1 MSNFALSTVVIM
13 LFIFAAGLG
22 LGSLARAQFER
33 RLKRDAENAHRGAP
47 ARASGAPTVSAAH
60 VAASVSEQTPKTPVA
75 SRKASSAAGKK
86 TAPRKT
92 AVAAPIGS
100 KPSRPRKPGNKV

>member
-22 LGSLARAQFER
+22 LGSLARAQFEW

-47 ARASGAPTVSAAH
+47 ARASAAPTVSAAH
-60 VAASVSEQTPKTPVA
+60 VAASVSEQAPKKPAA
-75 SRKASSAAGKK
+75 SRKASPAAGKR
-86 TAPRKT
+86 TAPNKT

-100 KPSRPRKPGNKV
+100 KPSRP